1 MMQRSD
7 AETMALGVLAWAAS
21 DGQAL
26 NDFLGFSGLDL
37 EELRARAAEPELLAA
52 FMDFI
57 LGNEEYAAAASAD
70 QNLDA
75 ETLRAIRRALPGSAL
90 D

>member
-7 AETMALGVLAWAAS
+7 AETMALGVLAWAAA
-21 DGQAL
+21 DGEPL
-26 NDFLGFSGLDL
+26 NDFLGFSGLDID
-37 EELRARAAEPELLAA
+37 ELRSRAAEPELLAA
-52 FMDFI
+52 LLDFV
-57 LGNEEYAAAASAD
+57 LGHEKYAAAVCAAQD
-70 QNLDA
+70 LDA